1 MTARDVVG
9 ARSLNTNGQVETTF
23 RRGEASGF
31 DEQVEMLANTF
42 ENSSLATPQQTHR
55 QARGWQSSSPLHPG
69 GRGSF
74 TPNSWRGD
82 DQRSLSQGQEKRQ
95 EALRQL
101 IQANMARINAFHLQ
115 LNEAKVK
122 QGFNVS
128 ENDIDLELY
137 TQRNLIA
144 STDPSLLASNYE
156 ARIMM
161 LNEINENLQ
170 QKLQKKKN
178 MLALLT
184 DNDART
190 EASRSEPRRSA
201 RLRNQKKK
209 SLNDDFL
216 YY

>member
-1 MTARDVVG
+1 M
-9 ARSLNTNGQVETTF
+9 
-23 RRGEASGF
+23 
-31 DEQVEMLANTF
+31 
-42 ENSSLATPQQTHR
+42 
-55 QARGWQSSSPLHPG
+55 
-69 GRGSF
+69 
-74 TPNSWRGD
+74 
-82 DQRSLSQGQEKRQ
+82 
-95 EALRQL
+95 
-101 IQANMARINAFHLQ
+101 
-115 LNEAKVK
+115 
-122 QGFNVS
+122 S
-128 ENDIDLELY
+128 EDDIDLELY

-170 QKLQKKKN
+170 QNLQKKKD
-178 MLALLT
+178 MLALLS
-184 DNDART
+184 DNNART